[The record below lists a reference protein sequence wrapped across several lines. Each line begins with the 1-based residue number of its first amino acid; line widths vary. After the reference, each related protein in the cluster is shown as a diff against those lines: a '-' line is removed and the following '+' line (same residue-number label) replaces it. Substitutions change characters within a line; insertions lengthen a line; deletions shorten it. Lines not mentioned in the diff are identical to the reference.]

1 MNRKRSSS
9 SLTRH
14 DVATL
19 PPLLRRRLGLGNP
32 PPTLPFAS
40 TTTRDDDDSDSDGA
54 AIHGTMHYNIN
65 NKNNNS
71 NNDTIRNSTCTTLSS
86 CRELRR
92 LIHES
97 YTALT
102 LIQRQLYRGEGHYFE
117 ESCSHRGNVFQGWDN
132 IWIESGGSGAG
143 INNSSGDVC
152 TGSNSSGNNLQS
164 TGGMGGVESA
174 NHPDTTTS
182 SSSAK
187 QGARKSMP
195 PDYRWFS
202 STCGLNLPIFVG
214 DGSVLALNR
223 PSLSIVGREHDDDD
237 EPQFNPF
244 TPEEVVVKEQ
254 EKLEVV
260 NDDDGEIGEGGG
272 CTN

>member
-1 MNRKRSSS
+1 MVLAALREFEVSTTHHVGGGGGGGGKVQRGRLSHRRIWKEVQEGSSRRRHDALASSS
-9 SLTRH
+9 CHRCKCSYEYVDRPTSLLRIGLYSLRSIIVDGH
-14 DVATL
+14 HSFNAL
-19 PPLLRRRLGLGNP
+19 PPLVYQLGL
-32 PPTLPFAS
+32 LPMGMTS
-40 TTTRDDDDSDSDGA
+40 S
-54 AIHGTMHYNIN
+54 
-65 NKNNNS
+65 
-71 NNDTIRNSTCTTLSS
+71 TLSS
-86 CRELRR
+86 GGGHKIEKHRGMRLRR
-92 LIHES
+92 MCL
-97 YTALT
+97 
-102 LIQRQLYRGEGHYFE
+102 EG
-117 ESCSHRGNVFQGWDN
+117 
-132 IWIESGGSGAG
+132 I
-143 INNSSGDVC
+143 GDGC

-164 TGGMGGVESA
+164 TGGMGGVESV